1 VIDADAIVRQI
12 NAELAI
18 THPWIR
24 PPTSPVDAPFIHALI
39 RVLGEHLLKEI
50 EKKTS

>member
-1 VIDADAIVRQI
+1 MIDADAIVRQI

-24 PPTSPVDAPFIHALI
+24 PLGSPVDAPFIHALI
-39 RVLGEHLLKEI
+39 RVLGEHLMKEI
-50 EKKTS
+50 EKEAS